1 LFVFK
6 VQHFPN
12 SSLLQILQAKG
23 DTQQSHVRKRDTV
36 NGKSEKKEEKEKL
49 KDHDINERKE
59 KEIKKESEE
68 KGSDTSK
75 YYFCKY
81 IYIAVIYKYIT
92 IIYTNIIITV
102 IEDKYL
108 FINL

>member
-1 LFVFK
+1 LFFFNI
-6 VQHFPN
+6 QHFQN
-12 SSLLQILQAKG
+12 LSLLQILQAKG

-68 KGSDTSK
+68 KGSDISK
-75 YYFCKY
+75 YYFCK
-81 IYIAVIYKYIT
+81 V
-92 IIYTNIIITV
+92 IITV
-102 IEDKYL
+102 IENNYL